1 MPDNTDNLPIQGQRD
16 PNVLDF
22 TVDEILEE
30 LREILT
36 PAPGGDKRPTD
47 FNKLEL
53 AEKFG
58 VSEETVRTKM
68 KPVVEAGKW
77 LYIKVMTKTG
87 EIETVYRKA

>member
-1 MPDNTDNLPIQGQRD
+1 MSDNTSNLPIQEQRD
-16 PNVLDF
+16 QNVLDF
-22 TVDEILEE
+22 TEAEILEE
-30 LREILT
+30 LRDILA

-87 EIETVYRKA
+87 EIESVYRKA